1 MRRIGPTGLL
11 VAFLLAATGLR
22 LAYVA
27 AGPLDLAPDEA
38 HYWEWSRRLDL
49 SYYSKGPMV
58 AYLIHLL
65 TVVFGTSVLSIRLG
79 AILIG
84 LLGSLCLYVFARQ
97 CYGDE
102 RLGLATVVGL
112 QLTPLFAAGSLL
124 MTIDPPFFLFWLLT
138 LILLHR
144 ALERGAA
151 WAWPLAGITFGLGLL
166 SKYTMLFAL
175 PSLGLY
181 WLLAPE
187 RRVWLRRREPYLA
200 LGIGLGLFAQV
211 VVWNLRHGWVS
222 ARHVASQGQGE
233 GFTLVHL
240 GEFLGS
246 QLGVLS
252 PLFALALAWG
262 ALFGWREGLRRR
274 REPYRFLMAFV
285 VPLLGFYLL
294 LALQAKVQANWA
306 AAAYLPLA
314 LVTAGGIGERL
325 PRLGPARRRGLVTYL
340 VLAGLLAL
348 ALTGLA
354 HQTETL
360 GVLGLAIPPDLDP
373 TARLKGW
380 EELGKAVTRLRAG
393 MPAPERVF
401 LFSNRYQ
408 ITSELAFYVAG
419 RPPAYNVNLGRRLN
433 QYDFWEGFDRLVG
446 WDAIYVREGEREVDP
461 EIARAFERVEPP
473 VLLEIRRG
481 ERVVRTF
488 SIFRCFGFRGME
500 PPRAEPA
507 Y

>member
-1 MRRIGPTGLL
+1 MSRVGPRGLL
-11 VAFLLAATGLR
+11 AAFLLIVTGLR

-65 TVVFGTSVLSIRLG
+65 TWAFGTSELSIRLG

-84 LLGSLCLYVFARQ
+84 LAGALCLYAFARE
-97 CYGDE
+97 CLGDE
-102 RLGLATVVGL
+102 RAALAAVVAL
-112 QLTPLFAAGSLL
+112 HLTPLFAAGGIL
-124 MTIDPPFFLFWLLT
+124 MTIDPPFFLFWLLAM
-138 LILLHR
+138 ILLAR
-144 ALERGAA
+144 ALRGAA
-151 WAWPLAGITFGLGLL
+151 WAWPLAGIAFGLGLL
-166 SKYTMLFAL
+166 AKYTMLFLL
-175 PSLGLY
+175 PSLALY

-187 RRVWLRRREPYLA
+187 HRPWLRRPGPYVA

-211 VVWNLRHGWVS
+211 LVWNARYGWVS
-222 ARHVASQGQGE
+222 ARHVAGQGE
-233 GFTLVHL
+233 GSGLTLVYL
-240 GEFLGS
+240 GEFVGG

-252 PLFALALAWG
+252 PLIGLALAWG
-262 ALFGWREGLRRR
+262 VFFGWREGLLRR
-274 REPYRFLMAFV
+274 REPYRFLMAFAL
-285 VPLLGFYLL
+285 PLLGFYLL
-294 LALQAKVQANWA
+294 LALRTKVQANWP

-314 LVTAGGIGERL
+314 LITAGGIREVL
-325 PRLGPARRRGLVTYL
+325 PRLGAGRRRGLVAYL
-340 VLAGLLAL
+340 VVAAAVAL
-348 ALTGLA
+348 ALTGIA
-354 HQTETL
+354 HQTEAL
-360 GVLGLAIPPDLDP
+360 AVLGLALPPDLDP

-380 EELGKAVTRLRAG
+380 EELGRAVTGLRGA

-408 ITSELAFYVAG
+408 IASELAFYVAG
-419 RPPAYNVNLGRRLN
+419 RPATYNVNLGRRLN
-433 QYDFWEGFDRLVG
+433 QYDLWGGWDRLVG
-446 WDAIYVREGEREVDP
+446 WDAIYVREGVREVDP
-461 EIARAFERVEPP
+461 EIARAFERVDPP

-488 SIFRCFGFRGME
+488 SIFRCFGFLGME
-500 PPRAEPA
+500 PPKTGLS